1 MMGCFFKVVQQVF
14 FSFFCCVAKNNQR
27 AIKSTYSLTSRN
39 VILCVFA
46 SFNENFNRPRN
57 QTINLI
63 SKSSSFNNKSLIL
76 MYGQS
81 HDKTKYTTIIG
92 FLENSVFIF
101 IRILLFAILNL
112 VQICTY
118 GKVGIRQKF
127 SCLFHT
133 RPEIWSL
140 LNTRETIFEE
150 KKNGCFPI
158 ILHVNQG
165 D

>member
-1 MMGCFFKVVQQVF
+1 
-14 FSFFCCVAKNNQR
+14 
-27 AIKSTYSLTSRN
+27 
-39 VILCVFA
+39 
-46 SFNENFNRPRN
+46 
-57 QTINLI
+57 
-63 SKSSSFNNKSLIL
+63 

-92 FLENSVFIF
+92 YLENSVFIC
-101 IRILLFAILNL
+101 ILLFAILNL

-158 ILHVNQG
+158 ILHV

>member
-63 SKSSSFNNKSLIL
+63 SKSSSFNNKSLSL

-92 FLENSVFIF
+92 YLENSVFIC
-101 IRILLFAILNL
+101 ILLFAILNL